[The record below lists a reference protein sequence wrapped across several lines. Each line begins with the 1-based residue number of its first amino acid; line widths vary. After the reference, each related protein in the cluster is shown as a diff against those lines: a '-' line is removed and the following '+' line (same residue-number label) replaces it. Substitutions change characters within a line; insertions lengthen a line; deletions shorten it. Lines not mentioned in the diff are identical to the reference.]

1 MDRRRLQTA
10 FDVAE
15 KNLQIPQMLDVEGT
29 YTYI

>member
-15 KNLQIPQMLDVEGT
+15 KNLQIPQMLDVEG
-29 YTYI
+29 ILL